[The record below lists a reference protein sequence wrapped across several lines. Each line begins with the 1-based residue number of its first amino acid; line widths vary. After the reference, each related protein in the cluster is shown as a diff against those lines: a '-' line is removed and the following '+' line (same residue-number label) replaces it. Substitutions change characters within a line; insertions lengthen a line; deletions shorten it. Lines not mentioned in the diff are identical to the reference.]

1 MIEPCGH
8 GTYEAL
14 FMTHTVCTRMATSVV
29 ALGVAAGAVSAR
41 QNDAI
46 ELRTVVGCL
55 ARDGDTWTLEQA
67 TSGEPSPRAFTS
79 REELD
84 ASRALPLGSRGV
96 RHVDAHLEH
105 KVQAKGL
112 WVNAGGELR
121 LNVTSF
127 QHLAPICE

>member
-1 MIEPCGH
+1 
-8 GTYEAL
+8 
-14 FMTHTVCTRMATSVV
+14 MTHTVCTRMATIVF

-55 ARDGDTWTLEQA
+55 ARDGDAWTLEQA

-84 ASRALPLGSRGV
+84 ASRALPLGSLTYRLLGV
-96 RHVDAHLEH
+96 GEFDVDAHLEH
-105 KVQAKGL
+105 EVQAKGL
-112 WVNAGGELR
+112 RVNAGGELR

-127 QHLAPICE
+127 QHLTPICE